1 MRTVARPKLHLISE
15 PDLDVR
21 LRLKT
26 LQDHFQISNQQQIL
40 ELSSQYATIQ
50 QKRKNQNADTWLNEY
65 SRITTLCRS
74 ENMAEMRETSGVLI
88 FTGRCP
94 DPDVAPIPTVPACA
108 SLTTPLRYCRRHDI
122 IYMYINSAHD
132 FGTYLTR

>member
-26 LQDHFQISNQQQIL
+26 LQDHFQITNEQQIL
-40 ELSSQYATIQ
+40 QLSSHFATIQ
-50 QKRKNQNADTWLNEY
+50 QTRKNENAHMWLNEY

-74 ENMAEMRETSGVLI
+74 EDMAEMRGTSGFLI
-88 FTGRCP
+88 STGRCS

-108 SLTTPLRYCRRHDI
+108 SPTTPLRYCRRHDI

-132 FGTYLTR
+132 FIIYLTR